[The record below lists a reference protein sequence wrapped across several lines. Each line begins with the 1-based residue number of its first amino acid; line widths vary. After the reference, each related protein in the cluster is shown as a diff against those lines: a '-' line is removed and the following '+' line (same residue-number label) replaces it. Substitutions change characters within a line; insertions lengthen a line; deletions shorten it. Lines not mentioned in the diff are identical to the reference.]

1 MAEDVDG
8 ALSVRVTST
17 ILVMPL
23 PVIVIVPLLFP
34 MMAVEV
40 FTLTVIVPLLLAAVG
55 VTVSQLPLLLTVQ
68 EVLEVIVND

>member
-8 ALSVRVTST
+8 ALSVRVMSM

-23 PVIVIVPLLFP
+23 PVTVIVPLLFP